1 MPEQGDAMAWQDAVA
16 SSMRLPYMLAEAS
29 SRMWRLVL
37 TAAHSVRW
45 MNTFG
50 FSVLILYSFAV
61 LSLPFVEGQEADM
74 ESDCM
79 SP

>member
-1 MPEQGDAMAWQDAVA
+1 MVILSPLIPEQADAMAWQDAVA

-37 TAAHSVRW
+37 TATHSVRW

-50 FSVLILYSFAV
+50 FSALILYSFAV
-61 LSLPFVEGQEADM
+61 LSLPFVEG
-74 ESDCM
+74 
-79 SP
+79 